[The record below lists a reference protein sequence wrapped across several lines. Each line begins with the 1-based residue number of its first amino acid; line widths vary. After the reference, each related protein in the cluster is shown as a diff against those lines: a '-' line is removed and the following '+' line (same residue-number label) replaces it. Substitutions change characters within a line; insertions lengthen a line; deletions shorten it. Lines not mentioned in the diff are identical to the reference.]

1 MAPFSVTLLSL
12 TELTENGFERL
23 RRTSPLGSSAMR
35 LDEILQML
43 LAGDHGGRIALG
55 FRVKSVF
62 IKISIL
68 RARPSKTKACQCL
81 LLLE

>member
-1 MAPFSVTLLSL
+1 LRLLPI
-12 TELTENGFERL
+12 
-23 RRTSPLGSSAMR
+23 SPLGSGAMR

-62 IKISIL
+62 IEISIS
-68 RARPSKTKACQCL
+68 RARLMVTKAIHGCSYSKL
-81 LLLE
+81 GSGAA